1 MVVAD
6 EAPRCATHFQHYLGL
21 CWDMVTHLEPQSR
34 KNGRSRNHCKTQY
47 SAGVGGGGVTPLSP
61 SERRDAYGKDTAMAG
76 PRVPLAG
83 FKGLRLTA
91 GRRPT
96 WVCGAYVTPML
107 ALVGPIL
114 SKVKLSG
121 AHLGPRL
128 GQVGPMWCM
137 LGTSWAQVEPM
148 LGLCWPMLGLCWPML
163 GLCWAYVGPMLAY
176 VGPTLAYVGPMLSH
190 LGGYVGHM
198 LGICWLSW
206 AYVGRFMLKKSSETT
221 FYDFFLPA
229 KQKP

>member
-1 MVVAD
+1 M
-6 EAPRCATHFQHYLGL
+6 PRHVIDHRSICGCKALKSPKGTKAR
-21 CWDMVTHLEPQSR
+21 HL
-34 KNGRSRNHCKTQY
+34 
-47 SAGVGGGGVTPLSP
+47 
-61 SERRDAYGKDTAMAG
+61 
-76 PRVPLAG
+76 

-148 LGLCWPMLGLCWPML
+148 L
-163 GLCWAYVGPMLAY
+163 AYVGL
-176 VGPTLAYVGPMLSH
+176 
-190 LGGYVGHM
+190 
-198 LGICWLSW
+198 C
-206 AYVGRFMLKKSSETT
+206 
-221 FYDFFLPA
+221 
-229 KQKP
+229 

>member
-1 MVVAD
+1 
-6 EAPRCATHFQHYLGL
+6 
-21 CWDMVTHLEPQSR
+21 MVTE
-34 KNGRSRNHCKTQY
+34 GRRQGARASITFGYH
-47 SAGVGGGGVTPLSP
+47 
-61 SERRDAYGKDTAMAG
+61 RRPPARTRASWPA
-76 PRVPLAG
+76 PG

-128 GQVGPMWCM
+128 GQVGPMWSM
-137 LGTSWAQVEPM
+137 LGTSWAHVEPM

-163 GLCWAYVGPMLAY
+163 A
-176 VGPTLAYVGPMLSH
+176 
-190 LGGYVGHM
+190 
-198 LGICWLSW
+198 
-206 AYVGRFMLKKSSETT
+206 
-221 FYDFFLPA
+221 
-229 KQKP
+229 

>member
-1 MVVAD
+1 MRW
-6 EAPRCATHFQHYLGL
+6 EAIAMWPELPSIEIRPPSAAQLAEPGRHPFGRAPLPAQEFSWIPTLGNSVHKSCSSLFQ
-21 CWDMVTHLEPQSR
+21 
-34 KNGRSRNHCKTQY
+34 
-47 SAGVGGGGVTPLSP
+47 
-61 SERRDAYGKDTAMAG
+61 
-76 PRVPLAG
+76 
-83 FKGLRLTA
+83 GLRLTA

-137 LGTSWAQVEPM
+137 LGTSWAHVEPM

-163 GLCWAYVGPMLAY
+163 AWVGPML
-176 VGPTLAYVGPMLSH
+176 GLCWRLLAPSWPMLA
-190 LGGYVGHM
+190 L
-198 LGICWLSW
+198 C
-206 AYVGRFMLKKSSETT
+206 
-221 FYDFFLPA
+221 
-229 KQKP
+229 